1 MNVKNTDKILDT
13 RDKSVQF
20 VKNKIFDAVAIGIIV
35 AMTALSL
42 GVIELREITFNQI
55 VNIVIEC
62 IPFYIAATMLSV
74 DYYTKGSFVGKETD
88 VFIKA
93 RDYYSEQVNN
103 LTGEQMTK
111 LHDFCNEY
119 NERILYSMQEALLK
133 SVAITMS
140 AYNDGTDKIPPLKIL
155 PKSKLKQLYG
165 RDVINVIIKCK
176 HLKIKGIHPNILL
189 GTLNRSDSSDLG
201 PNEKELANKRK
212 LSYASSY
219 LFSILLLSLIGIK
232 NIMQW
237 GWMGAFLTL
246 FKVSYVAAGAY
257 MKYFNGYEDITINV
271 VNHMYRK
278 TDILKE
284 FYFWYEH
291 NKSVDADVTTQVIK

>member
-1 MNVKNTDKILDT
+1 MNIKNTDKILNT

-20 VKNKIFDAVAIGIIV
+20 VKNKIFDVVAVAIIV

-42 GVIELREITFNQI
+42 GVIELREITFDKI
-55 VNIVIEC
+55 INIVIEC
-62 IPFYIAATMLSV
+62 VPFYIAATLLSV
-74 DYYTKGSFVGKETD
+74 DYYTKGSFVGKETE

-93 RDYYSEQVNN
+93 RDYYSQQVNN
-103 LTGEQMTK
+103 LTGEQMLK

-119 NERILYSMQEALLK
+119 NERILYSMQEAMLK

-140 AYNDGTDKIPPLKIL
+140 MYNDGTVEVTPLKIIS
-155 PKSKLKQLYG
+155 KRKLKQMYG
-165 RDVINVIIKCK
+165 KDVANTIVKCK
-176 HLKIKGIHPNILL
+176 HLKIKGIYPNILL
-189 GTLNRSDSSDLG
+189 GNLNRSDSSDLG
-201 PNEKELANKRK
+201 PNEKELAHKRK
-212 LSYASSY
+212 LSYAGSY

-232 NIMQW
+232 NIVQW

-257 MKYFNGYEDITINV
+257 MKYFNGYEDITIDV

-284 FYFWYEH
+284 FYFWYEN
-291 NKSVDADVTTQVIK
+291 NKLENTDVIPEVIK